1 MGFTD
6 VEVLYDRRG
15 KVMLNLNIIM
25 DKKET
30 IGRCNEVARD
40 IRNLLM
46 DRIEECAEVDV
57 DLELE
62 EMGEEEKMIVVWE
75 EQKKD
80 WKEFR

>member
-1 MGFTD
+1 
-6 VEVLYDRRG
+6 
-15 KVMLNLNIIM
+15 MLNLNIIM

-46 DRIEECAEVDV
+46 DRIKECAEVDV

-62 EMGEEEKMIVVWE
+62 EMGEEEKMMVVWE